1 MHQILGLTVMNI
13 QVQNAIRL
21 NLRNN
26 SEGAVKNSSAIDVEA
41 YYIKYGPMVL
51 RRCRSILKD
60 EDAAYDAMQEVFIK
74 LLQKNSSLTGDFPS
88 SLLYRIATNV
98 CLNIIRS
105 GRSIPVSPDDAVIAS
120 IAHTDD
126 SNERFIAGDFLDYI
140 FKDEHDSTRTM
151 AYLHYVD
158 GLTYEEVA
166 RETGLSVSGVRKRL
180 RTFQEKV
187 GHLRGEAL

>member
-1 MHQILGLTVMNI
+1 MNV
-13 QVQNAIRL
+13 QVQNVIQL
-21 NLRNN
+21 NNCTN
-26 SEGAVKNSSAIDVEA
+26 SEGVVKNSSAIDVEA
-41 YYIKYGPMVL
+41 YYTKYGPMVL

-60 EDAAYDAMQEVFIK
+60 EDTAFDAMQEVFIK
-74 LLQKNSSLTGDFPS
+74 LLQKRSSLTGDFPS

-98 CLNIIRS
+98 CLNIIRG
-105 GRSIPVSPDDAVIAS
+105 GRAIPVSPDNAVIAT
-120 IAHTDD
+120 IAHKDD
-126 SNERFIAGDFLDYI
+126 TNERFIAGDFLNYI

-180 RTFQEKV
+180 RTFQEKI